1 LVLKGRSQ
9 EYDFGAILDL
19 RYDEA
24 RNYGGE
30 CRTRDARH
38 AVRFWRLGMLSRA
51 LGLAT
56 VMLLTSSLAAE
67 RALAQAQNLEAGKSP
82 SQIFAGTCTA
92 CHKSPRGLLKTV
104 AAGSLPGFLRQHYT
118 TSGDMAGVLASYLIS
133 NGANDTRYAVTQQKG
148 AKDGT
153 KDGTKDATR
162 DGTKDGV
169 KEGTREAA
177 REARSD
183 THSATQ
189 PDPTERFGHR
199 PRSAALPPVE
209 GADPHDPHHPS
220 RADVDTQ
227 APQTTT
233 ERGPDG
239 HRLSAKQRLSRR
251 GKPGDEL
258 PKVDTA
264 REAPAMGELPKSE
277 AVRGEPGK
285 SDADRSGG
293 DGRPE
298 SARTEPAK
306 PEPAKPEPAKSEP
319 AKPEPAKPESAKSES
334 AKSEAAK
341 SEAAR
346 ETGGET
352 SALRADPVPPVTPA
366 PSSGSSSSVS
376 AAAGSSG
383 DSAAMS
389 YAAPAP
395 VLTISASSPP
405 PVPPAGPPAPPISK

>member
-153 KDGTKDATR
+153 KDGTKDGAKDGTR

-306 PEPAKPEPAKSEP
+306 PEPAKSES

-334 AKSEAAK
+334 AK

-395 VLTISASSPP
+395 ALTISASSPL